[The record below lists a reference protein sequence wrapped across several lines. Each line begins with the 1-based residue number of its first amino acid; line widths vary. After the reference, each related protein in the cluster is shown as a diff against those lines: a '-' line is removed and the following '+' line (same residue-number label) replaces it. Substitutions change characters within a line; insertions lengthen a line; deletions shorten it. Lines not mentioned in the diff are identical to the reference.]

1 MFWVSLQTSTACCA
15 EASDLSYFL
24 FGLSSQVLAE
34 KMLVPEPE
42 GTHSAVR
49 FQFLAVLNV
58 SLQASLGTL
67 GRRI

>member
-1 MFWVSLQTSTACCA
+1 MFWASLQTSMACA
-15 EASDLSYFL
+15 EASDLGYFL

-42 GTHSAVR
+42 TTHSAVR

-67 GRRI
+67 GRHI